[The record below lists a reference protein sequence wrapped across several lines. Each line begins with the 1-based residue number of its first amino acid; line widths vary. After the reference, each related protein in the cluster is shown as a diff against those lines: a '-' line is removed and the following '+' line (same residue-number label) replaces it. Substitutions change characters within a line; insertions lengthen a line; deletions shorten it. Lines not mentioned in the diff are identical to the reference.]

1 MSNNRE
7 KDIIILLQGLQLS
20 TSHMS
25 DILERQDAIFR
36 DLETTL
42 PDSVHDS
49 WNVQLTL
56 SEVLFLIGA
65 VESVLKK
72 DVKQLVSD
80 GERAEDVLLGEL
92 VLIDALYRKLAD
104 TVLAFTNSM
113 HEQYFG
119 SEEKNGL

>member
-113 HEQYFG
+113 HEQYFS